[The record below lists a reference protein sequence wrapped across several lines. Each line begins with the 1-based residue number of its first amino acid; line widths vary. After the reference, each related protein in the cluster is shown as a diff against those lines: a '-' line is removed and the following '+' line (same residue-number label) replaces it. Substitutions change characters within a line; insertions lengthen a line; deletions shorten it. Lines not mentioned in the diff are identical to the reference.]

1 MKKNETKPI
10 TIGKKRDSFSRSLI
24 GISLAFLFSI
34 LTFLSQ
40 GQKAMSDSL
49 TGNFTNKRIT
59 GLSNRSVNHKSNYKI
74 RIDDFNTALYKV
86 QFKFNDF
93 DWETEPPSML
103 EQTIM
108 PDMTSFSVGKR
119 GIFRKDTCAL
129 DEFCITDVP
138 ILLEKINNII
148 LSINMYPDT
157 IKNADPDSIKILS
170 RQILNDLYFDST
182 NYAKDLAEFQ
192 NNITYIKGLYSNLKE
207 FNAKSPNA
215 KFEYVYLLAVL
226 EGTINQLNTK
236 NYPKL
241 LSYIISFAK
250 NPPQNYITSDVHFPE
265 KEVTTL
271 QIIVTNRF
279 DPSDTICNYSTDI
292 YRTGVF
298 KIDFS
303 TGIGVNSLVKPT
315 YVMGNNGSP
324 YIHKENGRDADLSV
338 MALLH
343 ANWRLTRNFT
353 FGPTAGVS
361 VSTFDAN
368 TGFVLGLSG
377 SFGTRNTISISAGG
391 IMGKSFKLSSRVSSD
406 GNVADIP
413 LESGITEVPKV
424 DAVNYGWF
432 VSVTYNLTRTKKK
445 SN

>member
-1 MKKNETKPI
+1 MKPI
-10 TIGKKRDSFSRSLI
+10 KAVVTLI
-24 GISLAFLFSI
+24 PKNSVFMNRLFTQISLPCIFALFANIS
-34 LTFLSQ
+34 L
-40 GQKAMSDSL
+40 GQKEECKTIEGSFKD
-49 TGNFTNKRIT
+49 KRIT
-59 GLSNRSVNHKSNYKI
+59 DLNHQSVNHNDNYKI
-74 RIDDFNTALYKV
+74 HLKELKTALYKV

-93 DWETEPPSML
+93 DWETEPPGIL

-108 PDMTSFSVGKR
+108 PKIESFTGDRKNLFRESTSMDAGMIEILNVAGK
-119 GIFRKDTCAL
+119 IN
-129 DEFCITDVP
+129 EI
-138 ILLEKINNII
+138 ILFINQYPVNIENANPNDIQSISKTGLEK
-148 LSINMYPDT
+148 LKFEPSD
-157 IKNADPDSIKILS
+157 
-170 RQILNDLYFDST
+170 
-182 NYAKDLAEFQ
+182 YAKGLTEFQ
-192 NNITYIKGLYSNLKE
+192 NNIAYIKGLYIALKE
-207 FNAKSPNA
+207 FNAESPNGS
-215 KFEYVYLLAVL
+215 FEYVQLLASL
-226 EGTINQLNTK
+226 EGTVNQLNSK

-250 NPPQNYITSDVHFPE
+250 EIPKNFVESDVHFPE

-279 DPSDTICNYSTDI
+279 DPSDTICNYTTDI

-315 YVMGNNGSP
+315 YSIGNNGSP

-343 ANWRLTRNFT
+343 ANWRFTRNFT

-368 TGFVLGLSG
+368 TGFVLGVSG
-377 SFGTRNTISISAGG
+377 SFGTRNTISLSAGG

-406 GNVADIP
+406 GNKADIP

-424 DAVNYGWF
+424 DIVKFGGF
-432 VSVTYNLTRTKKK
+432 VSVTYNLTRIKKK
-445 SN
+445 P